1 MQAWVIEL
9 MEQLGYVGVFF
20 MMALE
25 NIFPPIPS
33 EVILLFG
40 GFMTTYTNLTVDG
53 VIITATT
60 GSVLGAIILYGIGM
74 LINIERMEKV
84 IDRWGHIIR
93 LEKEDLHKANAWF
106 ENYGYWAVLL
116 CRMVPIVRSLISIP
130 AGMSGMK
137 FWLFLLFTII
147 GTAIW
152 NTMLVFVGA
161 ILGASWKDIL
171 SFFEYYSTIVYF
183 LIAIGFILFILVY
196 IHKGKRKK

>member
-9 MEQLGYVGVFF
+9 MEQLGYIGVFF
-20 MMALE
+20 MMTLE

-60 GSVLGAIILYGIGM
+60 GSVLGAIILYGIGI

-106 ENYGYWAVLL
+106 ENYGYWAVLF

-183 LIAIGFILFILVY
+183 LIAIGFILFILGY